1 MNKYDAIIIGFG
13 KGGKTL
19 AGFLG
24 DKGFKVAIIEKSNKM
39 YGGTCINIG
48 CIPTKSLVHSSKIIK
63 EKSFET
69 FEEMEKAYRDAVNKK
84 RELVSLLR
92 NKNFAMLDNKD
103 TVDVYTGTASFVSN
117 NEVKVDTKDEEIT
130 LFGEKIFINTGAE
143 TVIPNIDGIN
153 ETKNIYTSTSIM
165 ELDKLPKEL
174 VIVGGGYI
182 GLEFASTYS
191 AFGSKVTVLEGYSR
205 LMPREDSDV
214 AEEVKTVLEKK
225 GIEFKLSSKV
235 ESFKNNGD
243 KVLISYY
250 DEENKKSNVIEG
262 DAVLLA
268 TGRKPNTEGLNLEAA
283 GVELTERG
291 AVKVNSKL
299 RTNVENIWA
308 IGDVKGGLQFT
319 YISLDDFRIIKDD
332 LFGDGKRSLEDRANI
347 PYSVFI
353 DPVFSRVGLSEEEA
367 IKAGYE
373 IKVAKLQA
381 AGIPRARV
389 IDEIDGF
396 MKAVVDAKTNK
407 ILGCTLFCAE
417 SSEII
422 NIVDM
427 AIKTGQDY
435 TYLRDN
441 IFTHPTMSEAL
452 NDLFNLI
459 K

>member
-69 FEEMEKAYRDAVNKK
+69 FEEMEKAYSDAVNKK

-332 LFGDGKRSLEDRANI
+332 LFGDVKRSIEDRKNV

-389 IDEIDGF
+389 IDEINGF

-452 NDLFNLI
+452 NDLFNSI